1 MCCLRTEICLLSW
14 GIAACARDE
23 ARNSAVNVE
32 RIRKRMEFPYMIV
45 FYLRSSA
52 VEVLVESVVPIK
64 LKVHAWL
71 IG

>member
-14 GIAACARDE
+14 EIAVCARDD

-32 RIRKRMEFPYMIV
+32 RIRTRMEFPYMVV
-45 FYLRSSA
+45 FYLRSDA
-52 VEVLVESVVPIK
+52 VEVLVGSVVPIK